1 MTAFTEFISSW
12 AAVRPSNCLNYP
24 SLSLSLPPPSFPLFE
39 AGYPSWPCR
48 RRRPSFTLD
57 VRSIIRPRGREP
69 RLESWGGEDAA
80 RVRRVRS
87 RKTFIIPCETVRLLL
102 RAGILK
108 KDDLERGSAMI
119 CAGRGYP
126 RVGTAC
132 DRRKNARDRN
142 KGGKDVRVC
151 AHKRRRGREG
161 RRNGICAHK
170 RTSVIGILTA
180 STNGEPRDMRL
191 LACGSLGYEKEGG
204 V

>member
-1 MTAFTEFISSW
+1 
-12 AAVRPSNCLNYP
+12 
-24 SLSLSLPPPSFPLFE
+24 
-39 AGYPSWPCR
+39 
-48 RRRPSFTLD
+48 
-57 VRSIIRPRGREP
+57 
-69 RLESWGGEDAA
+69 
-80 RVRRVRS
+80 
-87 RKTFIIPCETVRLLL
+87 
-102 RAGILK
+102 
-108 KDDLERGSAMI
+108 MI

-151 AHKRRRGREG
+151 AHKRRRRGREG